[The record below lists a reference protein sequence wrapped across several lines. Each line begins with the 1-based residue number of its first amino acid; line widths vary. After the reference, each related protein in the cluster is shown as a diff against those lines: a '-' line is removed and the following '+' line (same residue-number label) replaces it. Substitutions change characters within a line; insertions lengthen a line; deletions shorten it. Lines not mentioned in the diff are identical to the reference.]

1 MEVYCKYNDGDDD
14 DDDADDKQSSRNL
27 LVLTIM
33 VVRPYTSCETSS

>member
-1 MEVYCKYNDGDDD
+1 MKVYSNNNDGDDD
-14 DDDADDKQSSRNL
+14 DDDADYKQSSPNL